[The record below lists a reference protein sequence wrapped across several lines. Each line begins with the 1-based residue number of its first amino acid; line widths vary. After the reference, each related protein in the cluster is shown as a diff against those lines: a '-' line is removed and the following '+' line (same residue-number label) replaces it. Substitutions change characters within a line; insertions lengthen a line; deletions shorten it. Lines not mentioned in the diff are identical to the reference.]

1 MHTRTRYSN
10 EKLIYPTTYEQKI
23 GFDQIRSRLT
33 ALCLCS
39 LGEGLVRNMAFAV
52 NFDDIRR
59 HVKQTMEFVHILQE
73 EDFPDQNFFDVRP
86 SLKRIRIQNACLDVE
101 ELFDLQR
108 SLATIDNVVKFLQRC
123 QDEENTIPSHPYLYA
138 LTADVK
144 TYPMLVRRIDQ
155 ILDKYGHV
163 KDTASPTLLQI
174 RRELAATAGSVSRA
188 LQNILKS
195 AKGDGLIDKDVSPT
209 LRDGRLVIPVAPA
222 MKRKI
227 RGIVHDESDT
237 GRTVFIEPAEV
248 VEANN
253 KIRELEN
260 EERKEINRI
269 LMEFTQTVRPE
280 VEEMLA
286 SYEFLAQI
294 DFIRAKARFAIL
306 TNSTEPRMENRQVL
320 DWAIAVHPLLDLK
333 FKTLIAPSDSPKGEG
348 NRPDGNTSPL
358 GEDGKGLEDTNEQ
371 SNHSLPVGRAGGGS
385 GLLSGSSRHVVP
397 LDITLNQKQRLLLI
411 SGPNA
416 GGKSVCL
423 KTVGLLQ
430 YMFQC
435 GMPVPVAKSSVF
447 GIFRSIFIDI
457 GDEQS
462 LENDLSTYSS
472 HLLNMKNMMKHCDG
486 KSLIL
491 IDEFGGGTEPQIGGA
506 MAEAML
512 KVFNKKHAFGVIT
525 THYQNLKHYA
535 QETEGI
541 VNGAMLYDRQ
551 QMQPLFQ
558 LSIGNPGSSF
568 AIEIARKTGI
578 PEEVIKDASEIV
590 GKDYINSDKYL
601 QDIVR
606 DKRYWEQKR
615 QSIHQHEKQMEQ
627 TIQRYEE
634 DIQKVHDERKAIIAR
649 AKEEAEQM
657 LKDSNAKIEQT
668 IKDIKEAQAEKERT
682 RMIRQDLAD
691 FKQDIKEIDPD
702 IADEKIR
709 RQMEKLMRRRENKK
723 KKTLIAPSDS
733 PKGEGNRPDGNTSP
747 LGEDGKG
754 LEGLLGGSFVRLK
767 GQTTVGQILKISG
780 NEATVVFGQITT
792 NVKLSRLEPAEA
804 PKKEKNVAA
813 TFVSVQTRDD
823 IRKTT
828 LNFKEQLD
836 VRGMRGDEAVQA
848 VTYFI
853 DDALVARASRVKILH
868 GTGTGALKTVIR
880 QYLNTMPPVADF
892 YDEDIRFGGAGITI
906 VELV

>member
-1 MHTRTRYSN
+1 M
-10 EKLIYPTTYEQKI
+10 IYPQTYEQKI
-23 GFDQIRSRLT
+23 GFDQIRGRLT
-33 ALCLCS
+33 GLCLCS
-39 LGEGLVRNMAFAV
+39 LGEGLVREMEFSA
-52 NFDDIRR
+52 NFDSIRR
-59 HVKQTMEFVHILQE
+59 QVKQTMEMMRIVQG
-73 EDFPDQNFFDVRP
+73 EDFPDQNFFDVRA
-86 SLKRIRIQNACLDVE
+86 SLKRIRIQNTSFNVE
-101 ELFDLQR
+101 ELFCLQR
-108 SLATIDNVVKFLQRC
+108 SLLTIYNIVTFLQRC
-123 QDEENTIPSHPYLYA
+123 SDDDNTIPLYPYLYA
-138 LTADVK
+138 LTQEVK
-144 TYPMLVRRIDQ
+144 TYPQMVKRIDQ
-155 ILDKYGHV
+155 ILDKFGHV
-163 KDTASPTLLQI
+163 KDTASPALLSI
-174 RRELAATAGSVSRA
+174 RQELASTAGSVSRA
-188 LQNILKS
+188 LQNILRS
-195 AKGDGLIDKDVSPT
+195 AKGEGLIDKDVSPT

-253 KIRELEN
+253 KIRELES

-280 VEEMLA
+280 VEDMLR

-294 DFIRAKARFAIL
+294 DFIRAKAKFAII
-306 TNSTEPRMENRQVL
+306 TKSTEPRMENKQLL
-320 DWAIAVHPLLDLK
+320 DWAIAVHPLLELK
-333 FKTLIAPSDSPKGEG
+333 F
-348 NRPDGNTSPL
+348 
-358 GEDGKGLEDTNEQ
+358 DTYNIE
-371 SNHSLPVGRAGGGS
+371 HKEEEPRK
-385 GLLSGSSRHVVP
+385 VVP
-397 LDITLNQKQRLLLI
+397 LDITLTQKQRILLI

-435 GMPVPVAKSSVF
+435 GMPVPVAKSSIF

-551 QMQPLFQ
+551 LMQPLFQ

-578 PEEVIKDASEIV
+578 PDEVIKDASEIV

-606 DKRYWEQKR
+606 DKRYWEQMR

-634 DIQKVHDERKAIIAR
+634 DIQKLHDQRKVIIAH

-657 LKDSNAKIEQT
+657 LKESNAKIEQT

-691 FKQDIKEIDPD
+691 FKQDIREIDPD

-709 RQMEKLMRRRENKK
+709 RQMEKLVARRKRKEEKK
-723 KKTLIAPSDS
+723 NAPQL
-733 PKGEGNRPDGNTSP
+733 PRGEGSRDVPNQTTNNEGPRPLQANDY
-747 LGEDGKG
+747 
-754 LEGLLGGSFVRLK
+754 VRMK
-767 GQTTVGQILKISG
+767 GQTTVGQIQKVNG
-780 NEATVVFGQITT
+780 NEATVIFGHITT
-792 NVKLSRLEPAEA
+792 NVKLNRLEPAEA
-804 PKKEKNVAA
+804 PQKEKNVAA
-813 TFVSVQTRDD
+813 TFVSVQTRNE
-823 IRKTT
+823 IRNTT

-836 VRGMRGDEAVQA
+836 VRGMRGDEAIQA

-906 VELV
+906 VELI

>member
-1 MHTRTRYSN
+1 M
-10 EKLIYPTTYEQKI
+10 IYPNTYEQKI

-39 LGEGLVRNMAFAV
+39 LGEGLVRDMAFSV
-52 NFDDIRR
+52 SFDDIRR
-59 HVKQTMEFVHILQE
+59 QVKQTMEFVRILKE

-86 SLKRIRIQNACLDVE
+86 SLKRIRIQNTCLDVE
-101 ELFDLQR
+101 ELFNLQR
-108 SLATIDNVVKFLQRC
+108 SLATIDNIVTFLHRC
-123 QDEENTIPSHPYLYA
+123 QDEENTIPSFPHLYG
-138 LTADVK
+138 LTTDVK
-144 TYPMLVRRIDQ
+144 TYPQMVRRIDQ

-163 KDTASPTLLQI
+163 KDTASPELLQI
-174 RRELAATAGSVSRA
+174 RRELASTAGSVSRA

-195 AKGDGLIDKDVSPT
+195 AKGEGLIDKDVSPT

-253 KIRELEN
+253 KIRELES

-294 DFIRAKARFAIL
+294 DFIRAKAKFAII
-306 TNSTEPRMENRQVL
+306 TNSTEPRMENKQVL
-320 DWAIAVHPLLDLK
+320 DWAIAMHPLLELK
-333 FKTLIAPSDSPKGEG
+333 FRTY
-348 NRPDGNTSPL
+348 NTQHPDETPR
-358 GEDGKGLEDTNEQ
+358 K
-371 SNHSLPVGRAGGGS
+371 
-385 GLLSGSSRHVVP
+385 VVP
-397 LDITLNQKQRLLLI
+397 LDITLNNKQRLLLI

-423 KTVGLLQ
+423 KTTGLLQ

-435 GMPVPVAKSSVF
+435 GMPVPVAKSSIF

-578 PEEVIKDASEIV
+578 PDEVIKDASEIV

-657 LKDSNAKIEQT
+657 LKESNAKIEQT

-691 FKQDIKEIDPD
+691 FKQDIREIDPD

-709 RQMEKLMRRRENKK
+709 RQMEKLMRRREKK
-723 KKTLIAPSDS
+723 KKTLS
-733 PKGEGNRPDGNTSP
+733 PPLPRNGEGENHPDGSP
-747 LGEDGKG
+747 HHGGDVRQDR
-754 LEGLLGGSFVRLK
+754 EGLLEGSYVRLK
-767 GQTTVGQILKISG
+767 GQNTVGQIQKISG
-780 NEATVVFGQITT
+780 NEATVIFGHITT
-792 NVKLSRLEPAEA
+792 NVKLNRLEPAEP

-823 IRKTT
+823 IRQTT

-836 VRGMRGDEAVQA
+836 VRGMRGDEAIQA

>member
-1 MHTRTRYSN
+1 
-10 EKLIYPTTYEQKI
+10 
-23 GFDQIRSRLT
+23 
-33 ALCLCS
+33 
-39 LGEGLVRNMAFAV
+39 MAFAV

-358 GEDGKGLEDTNEQ
+358 GEDGKGLEGLDIVALYKTFYEKAAFTHYSDKALDLKQVVNTNKALVHVEVFGRKVVIT
-371 SNHSLPVGRAGGGS
+371 SMIDNLLKGAVGQAVQNMNIMFGIDERAG
-385 GLLSGSSRHVVP
+385 L
-397 LDITLNQKQRLLLI
+397 
-411 SGPNA
+411 
-416 GGKSVCL
+416 
-423 KTVGLLQ
+423 
-430 YMFQC
+430 
-435 GMPVPVAKSSVF
+435 
-447 GIFRSIFIDI
+447 
-457 GDEQS
+457 
-462 LENDLSTYSS
+462 
-472 HLLNMKNMMKHCDG
+472 
-486 KSLIL
+486 
-491 IDEFGGGTEPQIGGA
+491 
-506 MAEAML
+506 
-512 KVFNKKHAFGVIT
+512 
-525 THYQNLKHYA
+525 NLK
-535 QETEGI
+535 
-541 VNGAMLYDRQ
+541 
-551 QMQPLFQ
+551 
-558 LSIGNPGSSF
+558 
-568 AIEIARKTGI
+568 
-578 PEEVIKDASEIV
+578 AS
-590 GKDYINSDKYL
+590 
-601 QDIVR
+601 
-606 DKRYWEQKR
+606 
-615 QSIHQHEKQMEQ
+615 
-627 TIQRYEE
+627 
-634 DIQKVHDERKAIIAR
+634 A
-649 AKEEAEQM
+649 
-657 LKDSNAKIEQT
+657 
-668 IKDIKEAQAEKERT
+668 
-682 RMIRQDLAD
+682 
-691 FKQDIKEIDPD
+691 F
-702 IADEKIR
+702 
-709 RQMEKLMRRRENKK
+709 
-723 KKTLIAPSDS
+723 
-733 PKGEGNRPDGNTSP
+733 
-747 LGEDGKG
+747 
-754 LEGLLGGSFVRLK
+754 
-767 GQTTVGQILKISG
+767 
-780 NEATVVFGQITT
+780 
-792 NVKLSRLEPAEA
+792 
-804 PKKEKNVAA
+804 
-813 TFVSVQTRDD
+813 
-823 IRKTT
+823 
-828 LNFKEQLD
+828 
-836 VRGMRGDEAVQA
+836 
-848 VTYFI
+848 
-853 DDALVARASRVKILH
+853 
-868 GTGTGALKTVIR
+868 
-880 QYLNTMPPVADF
+880 
-892 YDEDIRFGGAGITI
+892 
-906 VELV
+906 

>member
-1 MHTRTRYSN
+1 M
-10 EKLIYPTTYEQKI
+10 IYPNTYEQKI

-39 LGEGLVRNMAFAV
+39 LGEGLVRDMAFSV
-52 NFDDIRR
+52 SFDDIRR
-59 HVKQTMEFVHILQE
+59 QVKQTMEFVRILKE

-86 SLKRIRIQNACLDVE
+86 SLKRIRIQNTCLDVE
-101 ELFDLQR
+101 ELFNLQR
-108 SLATIDNVVKFLQRC
+108 SLATIDNIVTFLHRC
-123 QDEENTIPSHPYLYA
+123 QDEENTIPSFPHLYGM
-138 LTADVK
+138 TADVK
-144 TYPMLVRRIDQ
+144 TYPQMVRRIDQ

-163 KDTASPTLLQI
+163 KDTASPELLQI
-174 RRELAATAGSVSRA
+174 RRELASTAGSVSRA

-195 AKGDGLIDKDVSPT
+195 AKGEGLIDKDVSPT

-253 KIRELEN
+253 KIRELES

-269 LMEFTQTVRPE
+269 LIELTQTVRPE

-294 DFIRAKARFAIL
+294 DFIRAKAKFAII
-306 TNSTEPRMENRQVL
+306 TNSMEPRMENKQVL
-320 DWAIAVHPLLDLK
+320 DWAIAVHPLLELK
-333 FKTLIAPSDSPKGEG
+333 FSTY
-348 NRPDGNTSPL
+348 NTQHPDETPR
-358 GEDGKGLEDTNEQ
+358 K
-371 SNHSLPVGRAGGGS
+371 
-385 GLLSGSSRHVVP
+385 VVP
-397 LDITLNQKQRLLLI
+397 LDITLNNKQRLLLI

-423 KTVGLLQ
+423 KTTGLLQ

-435 GMPVPVAKSSVF
+435 GMPVPVAKSSIF

-578 PEEVIKDASEIV
+578 PDEVIKDASEIV

-657 LKDSNAKIEQT
+657 LKESNAKIEQT

-691 FKQDIKEIDPD
+691 FKQDIREIDPD

-709 RQMEKLMRRRENKK
+709 RQMEKLMRRREKK
-723 KKTLIAPSDS
+723 KKKETLS
-733 PKGEGNRPDGNTSP
+733 PPLPRNGEGEKHPDGSP
-747 LGEDGKG
+747 HHGGDVRQDR
-754 LEGLLGGSFVRLK
+754 EGLLEGSFVRLK
-767 GQTTVGQILKISG
+767 GQSTVGQIQKISG
-780 NEATVVFGQITT
+780 NEATVIFGQITT
-792 NVKLSRLEPAEA
+792 NVKLNRLEPAEP
-804 PKKEKNVAA
+804 PKKEKNVTA

-823 IRKTT
+823 IRQTT

-836 VRGMRGDEAVQA
+836 VRGMRGDEAIQA

>member
-1 MHTRTRYSN
+1 M
-10 EKLIYPTTYEQKI
+10 IYPQTYEQKI
-23 GFDQIRSRLT
+23 GFDQIRGRLT
-33 ALCLCS
+33 GLCLCS
-39 LGEGLVRNMAFAV
+39 LGEGLVREMEFSA
-52 NFDDIRR
+52 NFDSIRR
-59 HVKQTMEFVHILQE
+59 QVKQTMEMMRIVQG
-73 EDFPDQNFFDVRP
+73 EDFPDQNFFDVRA
-86 SLKRIRIQNACLDVE
+86 SLKRIRIQNTSFNVE
-101 ELFDLQR
+101 ELFCLQR
-108 SLATIDNVVKFLQRC
+108 SLLTIYNIVTFLQRC
-123 QDEENTIPSHPYLYA
+123 SDDDNTIPLYPYLYA
-138 LTADVK
+138 LNQEVK
-144 TYPMLVRRIDQ
+144 TYPQMVKRIDQ
-155 ILDKYGHV
+155 ILDKFGHV
-163 KDTASPTLLQI
+163 KDTASPALLSI
-174 RRELAATAGSVSRA
+174 RQELASTAGSVSRA
-188 LQNILKS
+188 LQNILRS
-195 AKGDGLIDKDVSPT
+195 AKGEGLIDKDVFPT

-253 KIRELEN
+253 KIRELES

-280 VEEMLA
+280 VENMLR

-294 DFIRAKARFAIL
+294 DFIRAKAKFAII
-306 TNSTEPRMENRQVL
+306 TKSTEPRMENKQLL
-320 DWAIAVHPLLDLK
+320 DWAIAVHPLLELK
-333 FKTLIAPSDSPKGEG
+333 F
-348 NRPDGNTSPL
+348 
-358 GEDGKGLEDTNEQ
+358 DTYNIEYKEEE
-371 SNHSLPVGRAGGGS
+371 PRK
-385 GLLSGSSRHVVP
+385 VVP
-397 LDITLNQKQRLLLI
+397 LDITLTQKQRILLI

-435 GMPVPVAKSSVF
+435 GMPVPVAKSSIF

-551 QMQPLFQ
+551 LMQPLFQ

-578 PEEVIKDASEIV
+578 PDEVIKDASEIV

-634 DIQKVHDERKAIIAR
+634 DIQKLHDQRKVIIAH

-657 LKDSNAKIEQT
+657 LKKSNAKIEQT

-691 FKQDIKEIDPD
+691 FKQDIREIDPD

-709 RQMEKLMRRRENKK
+709 RQMEKLVARRKRKEEKK
-723 KKTLIAPSDS
+723 NAPQL
-733 PKGEGNRPDGNTSP
+733 PRGEGSRDVPNQTTNNEGPRPLQANDY
-747 LGEDGKG
+747 
-754 LEGLLGGSFVRLK
+754 VRMK
-767 GQTTVGQILKISG
+767 GQNTVGQIQKVNG
-780 NEATVVFGQITT
+780 NEATVIFGHITT
-792 NVKLSRLEPAEA
+792 NVKLNRLEPAEA
-804 PKKEKNVAA
+804 PQKEKNVAA
-813 TFVSVQTRDD
+813 TFVSVQTRNE
-823 IRKTT
+823 IRNTT

-836 VRGMRGDEAVQA
+836 VRGMRGDEAIQA

-906 VELV
+906 VELI

>member
-1 MHTRTRYSN
+1 M
-10 EKLIYPTTYEQKI
+10 IYPNTYEQKI
-23 GFDQIRSRLT
+23 GFDQIRERLA
-33 ALCLCS
+33 ALCLCT
-39 LGEGLVRNMAFAV
+39 LGEGLVRELTFSV

-59 HVKQTMEFVHILQE
+59 QVKQTMEFVHILQE

-86 SLKRIRIQNACLDVE
+86 SLKRIRIQNTCLEVE
-101 ELFDLQR
+101 ELFNLQR
-108 SLATIDNVVKFLQRC
+108 SLLAIVNIHTFLQRC
-123 QDEENTIPSHPYLYA
+123 SDDEHTIPLFPHLYI
-138 LTADVK
+138 LTEDVH
-144 TYPMLVRRIDQ
+144 TYPQLVKRIDQ

-174 RRELAATAGSVSRA
+174 RRELAATAGSVSKA

-253 KIRELEN
+253 KIRELES
-260 EERKEINRI
+260 EERKEIHRI

-280 VEEMLA
+280 VEEMLQ

-294 DFIRAKARFAIL
+294 DFIRAKAKLALI
-306 TNSTEPRMENRQVL
+306 TNSTEPRMENKQVL
-320 DWAIAVHPLLDLK
+320 DWAIAVHPLLAMK
-333 FKTLIAPSDSPKGEG
+333 RK
-348 NRPDGNTSPL
+348 
-358 GEDGKGLEDTNEQ
+358 
-371 SNHSLPVGRAGGGS
+371 
-385 GLLSGSSRHVVP
+385 VVP
-397 LDITLNQKQRLLLI
+397 LDITLTQKQRILLI

-435 GMPVPVAKSSVF
+435 GMPVPVAKSSLF

-486 KSLIL
+486 TSLIL

-512 KVFNKKHAFGVIT
+512 KVFNKKRAFGVIT

-551 QMQPLFQ
+551 LMQPLFR

-578 PEEVIKDASEIV
+578 PEEVIRDASEIV

-634 DIQKVHDERKAIIAR
+634 DIQKLHDERKVIIAH

-657 LKDSNAKIEQT
+657 LKESNAKIEQT

-691 FKQDIKEIDPD
+691 FKHDIHEIDPD

-709 RQMEKLMRRRENKK
+709 RQMEKLVARRKRKEERKK
-723 KKTLIAPSDS
+723 APQPS
-733 PKGEGNRPDGNTSP
+733 KGEGLRDASIQFKDKQTNAANALP
-747 LGEDGKG
+747 LWG
-754 LEGLLGGSFVRLK
+754 LGGFVRLK
-767 GQTTVGQILKISG
+767 GQTTVGQIQKISG
-780 NEATVVFGQITT
+780 NEATVVFGHITT
-792 NVKLSRLEPAEA
+792 NVKLNRLEPAEP

-813 TFVSVQTRDD
+813 TFVSVQTRDE
-823 IRKTT
+823 IRNTT

-836 VRGMRGDEAVQA
+836 VRGMRSEEAVQA

>member
-1 MHTRTRYSN
+1 M
-10 EKLIYPTTYEQKI
+10 IYPNTYEQKI
-23 GFDQIRSRLT
+23 GFDQIRERLT
-33 ALCLCS
+33 ALCLCT
-39 LGEGLVRNMAFAV
+39 LGEELVRKMAFSV
-52 NFDDIRR
+52 QFDDIRR
-59 HVKQTMEFVHILQE
+59 QMKQTMEFVRIVQE

-86 SLKRIRIQNACLDVE
+86 SLKRIRIQNACLEVE
-101 ELFDLQR
+101 ELFNLQR
-108 SLATIDNVVKFLQRC
+108 SLSTIHSIVTFLHRC
-123 QDEENTIPSHPYLYA
+123 SDEEDTIPTFPYLYA
-138 LTADVK
+138 LTTDVR
-144 TYPMLVRRIDQ
+144 TYPQMVKRIDQ

-163 KDTASPTLLQI
+163 KDTASPTLLMI
-174 RRELAATAGSVSRA
+174 RRELASTAGSVSRA

-195 AKGDGLIDKDVSPT
+195 AKGEGLIDKDVSPT

-237 GRTVFIEPAEV
+237 GRTVFVEPAEV

-253 KIRELEN
+253 KIRELES

-280 VEEMLA
+280 VEEMLR

-294 DFIRAKARFAIL
+294 DFIRAKAKFAII
-306 TNSTEPRMENRQVL
+306 TNSTEPRMENKQVI
-320 DWAIAVHPLLDLK
+320 DWSIAVHPLLELK
-333 FKTLIAPSDSPKGEG
+333 FSKYNMEHREEKPRK
-348 NRPDGNTSPL
+348 
-358 GEDGKGLEDTNEQ
+358 
-371 SNHSLPVGRAGGGS
+371 
-385 GLLSGSSRHVVP
+385 VVP
-397 LDITLNQKQRLLLI
+397 LDITLTQKQRILLI

-423 KTVGLLQ
+423 KTTGLLQ

-486 KSLIL
+486 ASLIL

-512 KVFNKKHAFGVIT
+512 KIFNKKRAFGVIT

-535 QETEGI
+535 QETAGI

-551 QMQPLFQ
+551 LMQPLFQ

-578 PEEVIKDASEIV
+578 PDEVIRDASEIV

-634 DIQKVHDERKAIIAR
+634 DIQRVHDERKAIIAR

-657 LKDSNAKIEQT
+657 LKESNAKIEQT

-691 FKQDIKEIDPD
+691 FKQDIREIDPN

-709 RQMEKLMRRRENKK
+709 RQMEKLVARRKRKEEKK
-723 KKTLIAPSDS
+723 SRGTEPTTSPKTLGISQAAAPV
-733 PKGEGNRPDGNTSP
+733 RP
-747 LGEDGKG
+747 
-754 LEGLLGGSFVRLK
+754 LEKNAFVRLK
-767 GQTTVGQILKISG
+767 GQSAVGQIQRISG
-780 NEATVVFGQITT
+780 NEATVIFGQITT
-792 NVKLSRLEPAEA
+792 NVKLNRLEPAEA
-804 PKKEKNVAA
+804 PKKEMNVAA
-813 TFVSVQTRDD
+813 TFVSVQTRDE
-823 IRKTT
+823 IRQTT

-836 VRGMRGDEAVQA
+836 VRGMRGDEVVQA

>member
-1 MHTRTRYSN
+1 M
-10 EKLIYPTTYEQKI
+10 IYPQTYEEKI
-23 GFDQIRSRLT
+23 GFDQVRSRLT
-33 ALCLCS
+33 ALCLCP
-39 LGEGLVRNMAFAV
+39 LGEGLVRDMTFSV
-52 NFDDIRR
+52 SFDDIRR
-59 HVKQTMEFVHILQE
+59 QVKQTMEMVRIMGGE
-73 EDFPDQNFFDVRP
+73 GFPDQNFFDVRP
-86 SLKRIRIQNACLDVE
+86 SLKRIRIQNTSLDVE
-101 ELFDLQR
+101 ELFCLQR
-108 SLATIDNVVKFLQRC
+108 SLLTICNIVTFLHRC
-123 QDEENTIPSHPYLYA
+123 QDDEESIPIYPYLYA
-138 LTADVK
+138 LTAEVK
-144 TYPMLVRRIDQ
+144 TYPQLVKRIDQ
-155 ILDKYGHV
+155 ILDKFGHV
-163 KDTASPTLLQI
+163 KDTASPGLLQI
-174 RRELAATAGSVSRA
+174 RQELASTAGSVSRA
-188 LQNILKS
+188 LQNILRS
-195 AKGDGLIDKDVSPT
+195 AKGEGLIDKDVSPT

-253 KIRELEN
+253 RIRELES

-269 LMEFTQTVRPE
+269 LMEFTETVRPE
-280 VEEMLA
+280 VEDMLR

-294 DFIRAKARFAIL
+294 DFIRAKAKWAII
-306 TNSTEPRMENRQVL
+306 TKSTEPRMEDKQVL
-320 DWAIAVHPLLDLK
+320 DWAIAVHPLLQLK
-333 FKTLIAPSDSPKGEG
+333 F
-348 NRPDGNTSPL
+348 
-358 GEDGKGLEDTNEQ
+358 DTYNIE
-371 SNHSLPVGRAGGGS
+371 HREEEPRK
-385 GLLSGSSRHVVP
+385 VVP
-397 LDITLNQKQRLLLI
+397 LEITLTQKQRILLI

-435 GMPVPVAKSSVF
+435 GMPVPVAQSSVF

-472 HLLNMKNMMKHCDG
+472 HLLNMKQMMKHCDG

-512 KVFNKKHAFGVIT
+512 KVFNKKRAFGVIT

-551 QMQPLFQ
+551 LMQPLFR

-634 DIQKVHDERKAIIAR
+634 DIQRLHDERKTIIAH

-657 LKDSNAKIEQT
+657 LRESNAKIEQT

-691 FKQDIKEIDPD
+691 FKQDIREIDPD

-709 RQMEKLMRRRENKK
+709 RQMEKLVRRREKKK
-723 KKTLIAPSDS
+723 KKTLPSPS
-733 PKGEGNRPDGNTSP
+733 
-747 LGEDGKG
+747 LQ
-754 LEGLLGGSFVRLK
+754 GGSGISSKENTNEPGNFSLPLWESGNFVRLK
-767 GQTTVGQILKISG
+767 GQSTVGQIQKING
-780 NEATVVFGQITT
+780 NEATVIFGHITT
-792 NVKLSRLEPAEA
+792 NVKLNRLELAE
-804 PKKEKNVAA
+804 PPQKEKNVAA
-813 TFVSVQTRDD
+813 TFVSVQTRDE
-823 IRKTT
+823 IRQTT

-836 VRGMRGDEAVQA
+836 VRGMRGDEAIQA

>member
-1 MHTRTRYSN
+1 M
-10 EKLIYPTTYEQKI
+10 
-23 GFDQIRSRLT
+23 
-33 ALCLCS
+33 
-39 LGEGLVRNMAFAV
+39 
-52 NFDDIRR
+52 
-59 HVKQTMEFVHILQE
+59 
-73 EDFPDQNFFDVRP
+73 
-86 SLKRIRIQNACLDVE
+86 
-101 ELFDLQR
+101 
-108 SLATIDNVVKFLQRC
+108 
-123 QDEENTIPSHPYLYA
+123 
-138 LTADVK
+138 
-144 TYPMLVRRIDQ
+144 
-155 ILDKYGHV
+155 
-163 KDTASPTLLQI
+163 
-174 RRELAATAGSVSRA
+174 
-188 LQNILKS
+188 
-195 AKGDGLIDKDVSPT
+195 
-209 LRDGRLVIPVAPA
+209 
-222 MKRKI
+222 
-227 RGIVHDESDT
+227 
-237 GRTVFIEPAEV
+237 
-248 VEANN
+248 
-253 KIRELEN
+253 
-260 EERKEINRI
+260 
-269 LMEFTQTVRPE
+269 
-280 VEEMLA
+280 
-286 SYEFLAQI
+286 
-294 DFIRAKARFAIL
+294 
-306 TNSTEPRMENRQVL
+306 
-320 DWAIAVHPLLDLK
+320 
-333 FKTLIAPSDSPKGEG
+333 
-348 NRPDGNTSPL
+348 
-358 GEDGKGLEDTNEQ
+358 
-371 SNHSLPVGRAGGGS
+371 
-385 GLLSGSSRHVVP
+385 SSRHVVP

-590 GKDYINSDKYL
+590 GKDYINSDKYM

-723 KKTLIAPSDS
+723 RKTLIAPSDS

-754 LEGLLGGSFVRLK
+754 LEGLLGGSFSSSFVRLK

>member
-1 MHTRTRYSN
+1 M
-10 EKLIYPTTYEQKI
+10 
-23 GFDQIRSRLT
+23 
-33 ALCLCS
+33 
-39 LGEGLVRNMAFAV
+39 
-52 NFDDIRR
+52 
-59 HVKQTMEFVHILQE
+59 
-73 EDFPDQNFFDVRP
+73 
-86 SLKRIRIQNACLDVE
+86 
-101 ELFDLQR
+101 
-108 SLATIDNVVKFLQRC
+108 
-123 QDEENTIPSHPYLYA
+123 
-138 LTADVK
+138 
-144 TYPMLVRRIDQ
+144 
-155 ILDKYGHV
+155 
-163 KDTASPTLLQI
+163 
-174 RRELAATAGSVSRA
+174 
-188 LQNILKS
+188 
-195 AKGDGLIDKDVSPT
+195 
-209 LRDGRLVIPVAPA
+209 
-222 MKRKI
+222 
-227 RGIVHDESDT
+227 
-237 GRTVFIEPAEV
+237 
-248 VEANN
+248 
-253 KIRELEN
+253 
-260 EERKEINRI
+260 
-269 LMEFTQTVRPE
+269 
-280 VEEMLA
+280 
-286 SYEFLAQI
+286 
-294 DFIRAKARFAIL
+294 
-306 TNSTEPRMENRQVL
+306 
-320 DWAIAVHPLLDLK
+320 
-333 FKTLIAPSDSPKGEG
+333 
-348 NRPDGNTSPL
+348 
-358 GEDGKGLEDTNEQ
+358 
-371 SNHSLPVGRAGGGS
+371 
-385 GLLSGSSRHVVP
+385 SSRHVVP

-723 KKTLIAPSDS
+723 RKTLIAPSDS

-767 GQTTVGQILKISG
+767 GQTTVGQILKING

>member
-1 MHTRTRYSN
+1 M
-10 EKLIYPTTYEQKI
+10 IYPQTYEQKI
-23 GFDQIRSRLT
+23 GFDQIRGRLT
-33 ALCLCS
+33 GLCLCS
-39 LGEGLVRNMAFAV
+39 LGEGLVREMEFSA
-52 NFDDIRR
+52 NFDSIRR
-59 HVKQTMEFVHILQE
+59 QVKQTMEMMRIVQG
-73 EDFPDQNFFDVRP
+73 EDFPDQNFFDVRA
-86 SLKRIRIQNACLDVE
+86 SLKRIRIQNTSFDVE
-101 ELFDLQR
+101 ELFCLQR
-108 SLATIDNVVKFLQRC
+108 SLLTIYNIVTFLQRC
-123 QDEENTIPSHPYLYA
+123 SDDDNTIPLYPYLYA
-138 LTADVK
+138 LTQEVK
-144 TYPMLVRRIDQ
+144 TYPQMVKRIDQ
-155 ILDKYGHV
+155 ILDKFGHV
-163 KDTASPTLLQI
+163 KDTASPALLSI
-174 RRELAATAGSVSRA
+174 RQELASTAGSVSRA
-188 LQNILKS
+188 LQNILRS
-195 AKGDGLIDKDVSPT
+195 AKGEGLIDKDVSPT

-253 KIRELEN
+253 KIRELES

-280 VEEMLA
+280 VEDMLR

-294 DFIRAKARFAIL
+294 DFIRAKAKFAII
-306 TNSTEPRMENRQVL
+306 TKSTEPRMENKQLL
-320 DWAIAVHPLLDLK
+320 DWAIAVHPLLELK
-333 FKTLIAPSDSPKGEG
+333 F
-348 NRPDGNTSPL
+348 
-358 GEDGKGLEDTNEQ
+358 DTYNIE
-371 SNHSLPVGRAGGGS
+371 HKEEEPRK
-385 GLLSGSSRHVVP
+385 VVP
-397 LDITLNQKQRLLLI
+397 LDITLTQKQRILLI

-435 GMPVPVAKSSVF
+435 GMPVPVAKSSIF

-551 QMQPLFQ
+551 LMQPLFQ

-578 PEEVIKDASEIV
+578 PDEVIKDASEIV

-634 DIQKVHDERKAIIAR
+634 DIQKLHDQRKVIIAH

-657 LKDSNAKIEQT
+657 LKESNAKIEQT

-691 FKQDIKEIDPD
+691 FKQDIREIDPD

-709 RQMEKLMRRRENKK
+709 RQMEKLVARRKRKEEKK
-723 KKTLIAPSDS
+723 NAPQL
-733 PKGEGNRPDGNTSP
+733 PRGEGSRDVPNQTTNNEGPRPLQANDY
-747 LGEDGKG
+747 
-754 LEGLLGGSFVRLK
+754 VRMK
-767 GQTTVGQILKISG
+767 GQTTVGQIQKVNG
-780 NEATVVFGQITT
+780 NEATVIFGHITT
-792 NVKLSRLEPAEA
+792 NVKLNRLEPAEA
-804 PKKEKNVAA
+804 PQKEKNVAA
-813 TFVSVQTRDD
+813 TFVSVQTRNE
-823 IRKTT
+823 IRNTT

-836 VRGMRGDEAVQA
+836 VRGMRGDEAIQA

-906 VELV
+906 VELI

>member
-1 MHTRTRYSN
+1 M
-10 EKLIYPTTYEQKI
+10 IYPQTYEQKI
-23 GFDQIRSRLT
+23 GFDQIRGRLT
-33 ALCLCS
+33 GLCLCS
-39 LGEGLVRNMAFAV
+39 LGEGLVREMEFSA
-52 NFDDIRR
+52 NFDSIRR
-59 HVKQTMEFVHILQE
+59 QVKQTMEMMRIVQG
-73 EDFPDQNFFDVRP
+73 EDFPDQNFFDVRA
-86 SLKRIRIQNACLDVE
+86 SLKRIRIQNTSFNVE
-101 ELFDLQR
+101 ELFCLQR
-108 SLATIDNVVKFLQRC
+108 SLLTIYNIVTFLQRC
-123 QDEENTIPSHPYLYA
+123 SDDDNTIPLYPYLYA
-138 LTADVK
+138 LTQEVK
-144 TYPMLVRRIDQ
+144 TYPQMVKRIDQ
-155 ILDKYGHV
+155 ILDKFGHV
-163 KDTASPTLLQI
+163 KDTASPALLSI
-174 RRELAATAGSVSRA
+174 RQELASTAGSVSRA
-188 LQNILKS
+188 LQNILRS
-195 AKGDGLIDKDVSPT
+195 AKGEGLIDKDVSPT

-253 KIRELEN
+253 KIRELES

-280 VEEMLA
+280 VEDMLR

-294 DFIRAKARFAIL
+294 DFIRAKAKFAII
-306 TNSTEPRMENRQVL
+306 TKSTEPRMENKQLL
-320 DWAIAVHPLLDLK
+320 DWAIAVHPLLELK
-333 FKTLIAPSDSPKGEG
+333 F
-348 NRPDGNTSPL
+348 
-358 GEDGKGLEDTNEQ
+358 DTYNIE
-371 SNHSLPVGRAGGGS
+371 HKEEEPRK
-385 GLLSGSSRHVVP
+385 VVP
-397 LDITLNQKQRLLLI
+397 LDITLTQKQRILLI

-435 GMPVPVAKSSVF
+435 GMPVPVAKSSIF

-462 LENDLSTYSS
+462 IENDLSTYSS

-551 QMQPLFQ
+551 LMQPLFQ

-578 PEEVIKDASEIV
+578 PDEVIKDASEIV

-634 DIQKVHDERKAIIAR
+634 DIQKLHDQRKVIIAH

-657 LKDSNAKIEQT
+657 LKESNAKIEQT

-691 FKQDIKEIDPD
+691 FKQDIREIDPD

-709 RQMEKLMRRRENKK
+709 RQMEKLVARRKRKEEKK
-723 KKTLIAPSDS
+723 NAPQL
-733 PKGEGNRPDGNTSP
+733 PRGEGSRDVPNQTTNNEGPRPLQANDY
-747 LGEDGKG
+747 
-754 LEGLLGGSFVRLK
+754 VRMK
-767 GQTTVGQILKISG
+767 GQTTVGQIQKVNG
-780 NEATVVFGQITT
+780 NEATVIFGHITT
-792 NVKLSRLEPAEA
+792 NVKLNRLEPAEA
-804 PKKEKNVAA
+804 PQKEKNVAA
-813 TFVSVQTRDD
+813 TFVSVQTRNE
-823 IRKTT
+823 IRNTT

-836 VRGMRGDEAVQA
+836 VRGMRGDEAIQA

-906 VELV
+906 VELI

>member
-1 MHTRTRYSN
+1 M
-10 EKLIYPTTYEQKI
+10 IYPNTYEQKI

-39 LGEGLVRNMAFAV
+39 LGEGLVRDMAFSV
-52 NFDDIRR
+52 SFDDIRR
-59 HVKQTMEFVHILQE
+59 QVKQTMEFVRILKE

-86 SLKRIRIQNACLDVE
+86 SLKRIRIQNTCLDVE
-101 ELFDLQR
+101 ELFNLQR
-108 SLATIDNVVKFLQRC
+108 SLATIDNIVTFLHRC
-123 QDEENTIPSHPYLYA
+123 QDEENTIPSFPHLYG

-144 TYPMLVRRIDQ
+144 TYPQMVRRIDQ

-163 KDTASPTLLQI
+163 KDTASPELLQI
-174 RRELAATAGSVSRA
+174 RRELASTAGSVSRA

-195 AKGDGLIDKDVSPT
+195 AKGEGLIDKDVSPT

-253 KIRELEN
+253 KIRELES

-294 DFIRAKARFAIL
+294 DFIRAKAKFAII
-306 TNSTEPRMENRQVL
+306 TNSMEPRMENKQVL
-320 DWAIAVHPLLDLK
+320 DWAIAVHPLLKLRFEAK
-333 FKTLIAPSDSPKGEG
+333 SK
-348 NRPDGNTSPL
+348 L
-358 GEDGKGLEDTNEQ
+358 GMRNEELGIDTNSSAE
-371 SNHSLPVGRAGGGS
+371 HSTPH
-385 GLLSGSSRHVVP
+385 SSFLIPNSVVP
-397 LDITLNQKQRLLLI
+397 LDITLNNKQRLLLI

-423 KTVGLLQ
+423 KTTGLLQ

-435 GMPVPVAKSSVF
+435 GMPVPVAKSSIF

-578 PEEVIKDASEIV
+578 PDEVIKDASEIV

-657 LKDSNAKIEQT
+657 LKESNAKIEQT

-691 FKQDIKEIDPD
+691 FKQDIREIDPD
-702 IADEKIR
+702 IADKKIR
-709 RQMEKLMRRRENKK
+709 RQMEKLMRRREKK
-723 KKTLIAPSDS
+723 KKKETLS
-733 PKGEGNRPDGNTSP
+733 PPLPRNGEGENHPDGSP
-747 LGEDGKG
+747 HHGGDVRQDR
-754 LEGLLGGSFVRLK
+754 EGLLEGSFVRLK
-767 GQTTVGQILKISG
+767 GQSTVGQIQKISG
-780 NEATVVFGQITT
+780 NEATVIFGQITT
-792 NVKLSRLEPAEA
+792 NVKLNRLEPAEP

-823 IRKTT
+823 IRQTT

-836 VRGMRGDEAVQA
+836 VRGMRGDEAIQA

>member
-333 FKTLIAPSDSPKGEG
+333 FKTLSPTLPHNGEG
-348 NRPDGNTSPL
+348 ENHPDGSP
-358 GEDGKGLEDTNEQ
+358 
-371 SNHSLPVGRAGGGS
+371 HHGGDVRQDRE

-733 PKGEGNRPDGNTSP
+733 PKGEGNRPDGFLP
-747 LGEDGKG
+747 PHY
-754 LEGLLGGSFVRLK
+754 GGGAGRGSFSSSFVRLK

>member
-1 MHTRTRYSN
+1 M
-10 EKLIYPTTYEQKI
+10 IYPQTYEQKI
-23 GFDQIRSRLT
+23 GFDQIRGRLT
-33 ALCLCS
+33 GLCLCS
-39 LGEGLVRNMAFAV
+39 LGEGLVREMEFSA
-52 NFDDIRR
+52 NFDSIRR
-59 HVKQTMEFVHILQE
+59 QMKQTMEMMRIVQG
-73 EDFPDQNFFDVRP
+73 EDFPDQNFFDVRA
-86 SLKRIRIQNACLDVE
+86 SLKRIRIQNTSFNVE
-101 ELFDLQR
+101 ELFCLQR
-108 SLATIDNVVKFLQRC
+108 SLLTIYNIVTFLQRC
-123 QDEENTIPSHPYLYA
+123 SDDDNTIPLYPYLYA
-138 LTADVK
+138 LTQEVK
-144 TYPMLVRRIDQ
+144 TYPQMVKRIDQ
-155 ILDKYGHV
+155 ILDKFGHV
-163 KDTASPTLLQI
+163 KDTASPALLTI
-174 RRELAATAGSVSRA
+174 RQELASTAGSVSRA
-188 LQNILKS
+188 LQNILRS
-195 AKGDGLIDKDVSPT
+195 AKGEGLIDKDVSPT

-253 KIRELEN
+253 KIRELES

-280 VEEMLA
+280 VEDMLR

-294 DFIRAKARFAIL
+294 DFIRAKAKFAII
-306 TNSTEPRMENRQVL
+306 TKSTEPRMENKQLL
-320 DWAIAVHPLLDLK
+320 DWAIAVHPLLELK
-333 FKTLIAPSDSPKGEG
+333 F
-348 NRPDGNTSPL
+348 
-358 GEDGKGLEDTNEQ
+358 DTYNIE
-371 SNHSLPVGRAGGGS
+371 HKEEEPRK
-385 GLLSGSSRHVVP
+385 VVP
-397 LDITLNQKQRLLLI
+397 LDITLTQKQRILLI

-435 GMPVPVAKSSVF
+435 GMPVPVAKSSIF

-551 QMQPLFQ
+551 LMQPLFQ

-578 PEEVIKDASEIV
+578 PDEVIKDASEIV

-634 DIQKVHDERKAIIAR
+634 DIQKLHDQRKVIIAH

-657 LKDSNAKIEQT
+657 LKESNAKIEQT

-691 FKQDIKEIDPD
+691 FKQDIREIDPD

-709 RQMEKLMRRRENKK
+709 RQMEKLVARRKRKEEKK
-723 KKTLIAPSDS
+723 NAPQL
-733 PKGEGNRPDGNTSP
+733 PRGEGSRDVPNQTTNNEGPRPLQANDY
-747 LGEDGKG
+747 
-754 LEGLLGGSFVRLK
+754 VRMK
-767 GQTTVGQILKISG
+767 GQTTVGQIQKVNG
-780 NEATVVFGQITT
+780 NEATVIFGHITT
-792 NVKLSRLEPAEA
+792 NVKLNRLEPAEA
-804 PKKEKNVAA
+804 PQKEKNVAA
-813 TFVSVQTRDD
+813 TFVSVQTRNE
-823 IRKTT
+823 IRNTT

-836 VRGMRGDEAVQA
+836 VRGMRGDEAIQA

-906 VELV
+906 VELI

>member
-1 MHTRTRYSN
+1 
-10 EKLIYPTTYEQKI
+10 
-23 GFDQIRSRLT
+23 
-33 ALCLCS
+33 
-39 LGEGLVRNMAFAV
+39 
-52 NFDDIRR
+52 
-59 HVKQTMEFVHILQE
+59 
-73 EDFPDQNFFDVRP
+73 
-86 SLKRIRIQNACLDVE
+86 
-101 ELFDLQR
+101 
-108 SLATIDNVVKFLQRC
+108 
-123 QDEENTIPSHPYLYA
+123 
-138 LTADVK
+138 
-144 TYPMLVRRIDQ
+144 
-155 ILDKYGHV
+155 
-163 KDTASPTLLQI
+163 
-174 RRELAATAGSVSRA
+174 
-188 LQNILKS
+188 
-195 AKGDGLIDKDVSPT
+195 
-209 LRDGRLVIPVAPA
+209 
-222 MKRKI
+222 
-227 RGIVHDESDT
+227 
-237 GRTVFIEPAEV
+237 
-248 VEANN
+248 
-253 KIRELEN
+253 
-260 EERKEINRI
+260 
-269 LMEFTQTVRPE
+269 
-280 VEEMLA
+280 MLA

-294 DFIRAKARFAIL
+294 DFIRAKAKFAII
-306 TNSTEPRMENRQVL
+306 TNSTEPRMENKQVL
-320 DWAIAVHPLLDLK
+320 DWAIAVHPLLELK
-333 FKTLIAPSDSPKGEG
+333 FSTY
-348 NRPDGNTSPL
+348 NTQHPDETP
-358 GEDGKGLEDTNEQ
+358 
-371 SNHSLPVGRAGGGS
+371 R
-385 GLLSGSSRHVVP
+385 RVVP
-397 LDITLNQKQRLLLI
+397 LDITLNNKQRLLLI

-423 KTVGLLQ
+423 KTTGLLQ

-435 GMPVPVAKSSVF
+435 GMPVPVAKSSIF

-578 PEEVIKDASEIV
+578 PDEVIKDASEIV

-657 LKDSNAKIEQT
+657 LKESNAKIEQT

-691 FKQDIKEIDPD
+691 FKQDIREIDPD

-709 RQMEKLMRRRENKK
+709 RQMEKLMRRREKK
-723 KKTLIAPSDS
+723 KKKETLS
-733 PKGEGNRPDGNTSP
+733 PPLPRNGEGENHPDGSP
-747 LGEDGKG
+747 HHGGDVRQDR
-754 LEGLLGGSFVRLK
+754 EGLLEGSFVRLK
-767 GQTTVGQILKISG
+767 GQSTVGQIQKISG
-780 NEATVVFGQITT
+780 NEATVIFGQITT
-792 NVKLSRLEPAEA
+792 NVKLNRLEPAEP

-823 IRKTT
+823 IRQTT

-836 VRGMRGDEAVQA
+836 VRGMRGDEAIQA

>member
-1 MHTRTRYSN
+1 
-10 EKLIYPTTYEQKI
+10 
-23 GFDQIRSRLT
+23 
-33 ALCLCS
+33 
-39 LGEGLVRNMAFAV
+39 MAFSV
-52 NFDDIRR
+52 HFDDIRR
-59 HVKQTMEFVHILQE
+59 QVKQTMEFVRILQE

-86 SLKRIRIQNACLDVE
+86 SLKRIRIQNTCLEVE
-101 ELFDLQR
+101 ELFNLQR
-108 SLATIDNVVKFLQRC
+108 SLQTIINIHTFLQRC
-123 QDEENTIPSHPYLYA
+123 SDDEPAHALGEGLHAASGKEGIPIYPYLYA

-144 TYPMLVRRIDQ
+144 TYPQMVKRIDQ

-163 KDTASPTLLQI
+163 KDTASPALLQI
-174 RRELAATAGSVSRA
+174 RKDLAATAGSVSRA

-195 AKGDGLIDKDVSPT
+195 AKDEGLLNKDVSPT

-253 KIRELEN
+253 KIRELES

-280 VEEMLA
+280 VEDMLF

-294 DFIRAKARFAIL
+294 DFIRAKAKFSII
-306 TNSTEPRMENRQVL
+306 TNSTEPRMENKQVL
-320 DWAIAVHPLLDLK
+320 DWSIAVHPLLELK
-333 FKTLIAPSDSPKGEG
+333 FNAYNIEHKEEAPRK
-348 NRPDGNTSPL
+348 
-358 GEDGKGLEDTNEQ
+358 
-371 SNHSLPVGRAGGGS
+371 
-385 GLLSGSSRHVVP
+385 VVP
-397 LDITLNQKQRLLLI
+397 LDITLTQKQRIVLI

-423 KTVGLLQ
+423 KTTGLLQ

-435 GMPVPVAKSSVF
+435 GMPVPVAKSSIF
-447 GIFRSIFIDI
+447 GIFKSIFIDI

-486 KSLIL
+486 TSLIL

-512 KVFNKKHAFGVIT
+512 KVFNKKRAFGVIT

-551 QMQPLFQ
+551 LMQPLFQ

-578 PEEVIKDASEIV
+578 PDEVIKDASEIV

-634 DIQKVHDERKAIIAR
+634 DIQKLHDERKVIIAH

-657 LKDSNAKIEQT
+657 LKESNAKIEQT

-682 RMIRQDLAD
+682 RLIRQDLAD
-691 FKQDIKEIDPD
+691 FKKDIREIDPD

-709 RQMEKLMRRRENKK
+709 RQMEKLVARRKRKEEKKNKK
-723 KKTLIAPSDS
+723 PLSPTLPGDGSH
-733 PKGEGNRPDGNTSP
+733 PDGSP
-747 LGEDGKG
+747 HYGGDVQGAEKV
-754 LEGLLGGSFVRLK
+754 LEEGSFVRLK
-767 GQTTVGQILKISG
+767 GQTTIGQIQKING
-780 NEATVVFGQITT
+780 NEATVIFGHITT
-792 NVKLSRLEPAEA
+792 NVKLNRLEPAEA
-804 PKKEKNVAA
+804 PQKEKNVAA
-813 TFVSVQTRDD
+813 TFVSVQTRNE
-823 IRKTT
+823 IRNTT

-836 VRGMRGDEAVQA
+836 VRGMRGDEAIQA

-906 VELV
+906 VELL

>member
-1 MHTRTRYSN
+1 M
-10 EKLIYPTTYEQKI
+10 IYPQTYEQKI
-23 GFDQIRSRLT
+23 GFDQIRGRLT
-33 ALCLCS
+33 GLCLCS
-39 LGEGLVRNMAFAV
+39 LGEGLVREMEFSA
-52 NFDDIRR
+52 NFDSIRR
-59 HVKQTMEFVHILQE
+59 QVKQTMEMMRIVQG
-73 EDFPDQNFFDVRP
+73 EDFPDQNFFDVRA
-86 SLKRIRIQNACLDVE
+86 SLKRIRIQNTSFNVE
-101 ELFDLQR
+101 ELFCLQR
-108 SLATIDNVVKFLQRC
+108 SLLTIYNIVTFLQRC
-123 QDEENTIPSHPYLYA
+123 SDDNNTIPLYPYLYA
-138 LTADVK
+138 LTQEVK
-144 TYPMLVRRIDQ
+144 TYPQMVKRIDQ
-155 ILDKYGHV
+155 ILDKFGHV
-163 KDTASPTLLQI
+163 KDTASPALLSI
-174 RRELAATAGSVSRA
+174 RQELASTAGSVSRA
-188 LQNILKS
+188 LQNILRS
-195 AKGDGLIDKDVSPT
+195 AKGEGLIDKDVSPT

-253 KIRELEN
+253 KIRELES

-280 VEEMLA
+280 VEDMLR

-294 DFIRAKARFAIL
+294 DFIRAKAKFAII
-306 TNSTEPRMENRQVL
+306 TKSTEPRMENKQLL
-320 DWAIAVHPLLDLK
+320 DWAIAVHPLLELK
-333 FKTLIAPSDSPKGEG
+333 F
-348 NRPDGNTSPL
+348 
-358 GEDGKGLEDTNEQ
+358 DTYNIE
-371 SNHSLPVGRAGGGS
+371 HKEEEPRK
-385 GLLSGSSRHVVP
+385 VVP
-397 LDITLNQKQRLLLI
+397 LDITLTQKQRILLI

-435 GMPVPVAKSSVF
+435 GMPVPVAKSSIF
-447 GIFRSIFIDI
+447 GTFRSIFIDI

-551 QMQPLFQ
+551 LMQPLFQ

-578 PEEVIKDASEIV
+578 PDEVIKDASEIV

-634 DIQKVHDERKAIIAR
+634 DIQKLHDQRKVIIAH

-657 LKDSNAKIEQT
+657 LKESNAKIEQT

-691 FKQDIKEIDPD
+691 FKQDIREIDPD

-709 RQMEKLMRRRENKK
+709 RQMEKLVARRKRKEEKK
-723 KKTLIAPSDS
+723 NAPQL
-733 PKGEGNRPDGNTSP
+733 PRGEGSRDVPNQTTNNEGPRPLQANDY
-747 LGEDGKG
+747 
-754 LEGLLGGSFVRLK
+754 VRMK
-767 GQTTVGQILKISG
+767 GQTTVGQIQKVNG
-780 NEATVVFGQITT
+780 NEATVIFGHITT
-792 NVKLSRLEPAEA
+792 NVKLNRLEPAEA
-804 PKKEKNVAA
+804 PQKEKNVAA
-813 TFVSVQTRDD
+813 TFVSVQTRNE
-823 IRKTT
+823 IRNTT

-836 VRGMRGDEAVQA
+836 VRGMRGDEAIQA

-906 VELV
+906 VELI

>member
-1 MHTRTRYSN
+1 M
-10 EKLIYPTTYEQKI
+10 IYPNTYEQKI
-23 GFDQIRSRLT
+23 GFDQIRGRLT

-39 LGEGLVRNMAFAV
+39 LGEGLVRDMAFSV
-52 NFDDIRR
+52 SFDDIRR
-59 HVKQTMEFVHILQE
+59 QVKQTMEFVRILKE

-86 SLKRIRIQNACLDVE
+86 SLKRIRIQNTCLDVE
-101 ELFDLQR
+101 ELFNLQR
-108 SLATIDNVVKFLQRC
+108 SLATIDNIVTFLHRC
-123 QDEENTIPSHPYLYA
+123 QDEENTIPSFPHLYG
-138 LTADVK
+138 LTTDVK
-144 TYPMLVRRIDQ
+144 TYPQMVRRIDQ

-163 KDTASPTLLQI
+163 KDTASPELLQI
-174 RRELAATAGSVSRA
+174 RRELASTAGSVSRA

-195 AKGDGLIDKDVSPT
+195 AKGEGLIDKDVSPT

-253 KIRELEN
+253 KIRELES

-294 DFIRAKARFAIL
+294 DFIRAKAKFAII
-306 TNSTEPRMENRQVL
+306 TNSTEPRMENKQVL
-320 DWAIAVHPLLDLK
+320 DWAIAMHPLLELK
-333 FKTLIAPSDSPKGEG
+333 FSTY
-348 NRPDGNTSPL
+348 NTQHPDETPR
-358 GEDGKGLEDTNEQ
+358 K
-371 SNHSLPVGRAGGGS
+371 
-385 GLLSGSSRHVVP
+385 VVP
-397 LDITLNQKQRLLLI
+397 LDITLNNKQRLLLI

-423 KTVGLLQ
+423 KTTGLLQ

-435 GMPVPVAKSSVF
+435 GMPVPVAKSSIF

-578 PEEVIKDASEIV
+578 PDEVIKDASEIV

-657 LKDSNAKIEQT
+657 LKESNAKIEQT

-691 FKQDIKEIDPD
+691 FKQDIREIDPD

-709 RQMEKLMRRRENKK
+709 RQMEKLMRRREKK
-723 KKTLIAPSDS
+723 KKTLS
-733 PKGEGNRPDGNTSP
+733 PPLPRNGEGENHPDGSP
-747 LGEDGKG
+747 HHGGDVRQDR
-754 LEGLLGGSFVRLK
+754 EGLLEGSYVRLK
-767 GQTTVGQILKISG
+767 GQNTVGQIQKISG
-780 NEATVVFGQITT
+780 NEATVIFGHITT
-792 NVKLSRLEPAEA
+792 NVKLNRLEPAEP

-823 IRKTT
+823 IRQTT

-836 VRGMRGDEAVQA
+836 VRGMRGDEAIQA

>member
-1 MHTRTRYSN
+1 M
-10 EKLIYPTTYEQKI
+10 IYPTTYEQKI

-33 ALCLCS
+33 ALCLCT
-39 LGEGLVRNMAFAV
+39 LGEGLVRDMAFSIQ
-52 NFDDIRR
+52 FDDIRR
-59 HVKQTMEFVHILQE
+59 QVKQTMEMVQILQG
-73 EDFPDQNFFDVRP
+73 EDLPDQNFFDVRA
-86 SLKRIRIQNACLDVE
+86 SLKRIRIQNTCLDVE
-101 ELFDLQR
+101 ELFNLQR
-108 SLATIDNVVKFLQRC
+108 SLATISVLFSFLNRC
-123 QDEENTIPSHPYLYA
+123 SEGENAVPLFPYLYI
-138 LTADVK
+138 LCTDVK
-144 TYPMLVRRIDQ
+144 TYPQLVKRIDQ

-163 KDTASPTLLQI
+163 KDTASPALLQI
-174 RRELAATAGSVSRA
+174 RQELASTAGSVSRA
-188 LQNILKS
+188 LQNILRS
-195 AKGDGLIDKDVSPT
+195 AKGEGLIDKDVSPT

-253 KIRELEN
+253 RIRELES

-269 LMEFTQTVRPE
+269 LMEFTDTVRPE
-280 VEEMLA
+280 VDDMLR

-294 DFIRAKARFAIL
+294 DFIRAKAKFAII
-306 TNSTEPRMENRQVL
+306 TNSAEPRMENKQVL
-320 DWAIAVHPLLDLK
+320 DWAIAVHPLLELK
-333 FKTLIAPSDSPKGEG
+333 FSDYNVKHHDEEPRK
-348 NRPDGNTSPL
+348 
-358 GEDGKGLEDTNEQ
+358 
-371 SNHSLPVGRAGGGS
+371 
-385 GLLSGSSRHVVP
+385 VVP
-397 LDITLNQKQRLLLI
+397 LDITLTQKQRILLI

-423 KTVGLLQ
+423 KTTGLLQ

-435 GMPVPVAKSSVF
+435 GMLVPVAKSSIF

-472 HLLNMKNMMKHCDG
+472 HLLNMKQMMKHCDG

-512 KVFNKKHAFGVIT
+512 KVFNKKRSFGVIT

-551 QMQPLFQ
+551 LMQPLFR

-578 PEEVIKDASEIV
+578 PDEVIKDASEIV

-634 DIQKVHDERKAIIAR
+634 DIQRLHDERKTIIAH

-691 FKQDIKEIDPD
+691 FKQDIREIDPD
-702 IADEKIR
+702 LADEKIR
-709 RQMEKLMRRRENKK
+709 RQMEKLMARRKRKEDKK
-723 KKTLIAPSDS
+723 KKTHPSPS
-733 PKGEGNRPDGNTSP
+733 
-747 LGEDGKG
+747 
-754 LEGLLGGSFVRLK
+754 LEGGSSFSANEETNVQGNHFLPPGRVREGSFVRLK
-767 GQTTVGQILKISG
+767 GQTTIGQIQKISG
-780 NEATVVFGQITT
+780 NEATVIFGHLTT
-792 NVKLSRLEPAEA
+792 NVKLDRLEPAEA
-804 PKKEKNVAA
+804 PQKEKNVAA
-813 TFVSVQTRDD
+813 TFVSVQTRDE
-823 IRKTT
+823 IRQTT

-836 VRGMRGDEAVQA
+836 VRGMRGDEAIQA

-853 DDALVARASRVKILH
+853 DDALVARATRVKILH

>member
-1 MHTRTRYSN
+1 M
-10 EKLIYPTTYEQKI
+10 IYPQTYEQKI
-23 GFDQIRSRLT
+23 GFDQIRGRLT
-33 ALCLCS
+33 GLCLCS
-39 LGEGLVRNMAFAV
+39 LGEGLVREMEFSA
-52 NFDDIRR
+52 NFDSIRR
-59 HVKQTMEFVHILQE
+59 QVKQTMEMMRIVQG
-73 EDFPDQNFFDVRP
+73 EDFPDQNFFDVRA
-86 SLKRIRIQNACLDVE
+86 SLKRIRIQNTSFDVE
-101 ELFDLQR
+101 ELFCLQR
-108 SLATIDNVVKFLQRC
+108 SLLTIYNIVTFLQRC
-123 QDEENTIPSHPYLYA
+123 SDDDNTIPLYPYLYA
-138 LTADVK
+138 LTQEVK
-144 TYPMLVRRIDQ
+144 TYPQMVKRIDQ
-155 ILDKYGHV
+155 ILDKFGHV
-163 KDTASPTLLQI
+163 KDTASPALLSI
-174 RRELAATAGSVSRA
+174 RQELASTAGSVSRA
-188 LQNILKS
+188 LQNILRS
-195 AKGDGLIDKDVSPT
+195 AKGEGLIDKDVSPT

-253 KIRELEN
+253 KIRELES

-280 VEEMLA
+280 VEDMLR

-294 DFIRAKARFAIL
+294 DFIRAKAKFAII
-306 TNSTEPRMENRQVL
+306 TKSTEPRMENKQLL
-320 DWAIAVHPLLDLK
+320 DWAIAVHPLLELK
-333 FKTLIAPSDSPKGEG
+333 F
-348 NRPDGNTSPL
+348 
-358 GEDGKGLEDTNEQ
+358 DTYNIE
-371 SNHSLPVGRAGGGS
+371 HKEEEPRK
-385 GLLSGSSRHVVP
+385 VVP
-397 LDITLNQKQRLLLI
+397 LDITLTQKQRILLI

-435 GMPVPVAKSSVF
+435 GMPVPVAKSSIF

-551 QMQPLFQ
+551 LMQPLFQ

-578 PEEVIKDASEIV
+578 PDEVIKDASEIV

-634 DIQKVHDERKAIIAR
+634 DIQKLHDQRKVIIAH

-657 LKDSNAKIEQT
+657 LKESNAKIEQT

-691 FKQDIKEIDPD
+691 FKQDIREIDPD

-709 RQMEKLMRRRENKK
+709 RQMEKLVARRKRKEEKK
-723 KKTLIAPSDS
+723 NAPQL
-733 PKGEGNRPDGNTSP
+733 PRGEGSRDVPNQTNNNEGPRPLQANDY
-747 LGEDGKG
+747 
-754 LEGLLGGSFVRLK
+754 VRMK
-767 GQTTVGQILKISG
+767 GQTTVGQIQKVNG
-780 NEATVVFGQITT
+780 NEATVIFGHITT
-792 NVKLSRLEPAEA
+792 NVKLNRLEPAEA
-804 PKKEKNVAA
+804 PQKEKNVAA
-813 TFVSVQTRDD
+813 TFVSVQTRNE
-823 IRKTT
+823 IRNTT

-836 VRGMRGDEAVQA
+836 VRGMRGDEAIQA

-906 VELV
+906 VELI

>member
-1 MHTRTRYSN
+1 M
-10 EKLIYPTTYEQKI
+10 
-23 GFDQIRSRLT
+23 
-33 ALCLCS
+33 
-39 LGEGLVRNMAFAV
+39 
-52 NFDDIRR
+52 
-59 HVKQTMEFVHILQE
+59 
-73 EDFPDQNFFDVRP
+73 
-86 SLKRIRIQNACLDVE
+86 
-101 ELFDLQR
+101 
-108 SLATIDNVVKFLQRC
+108 
-123 QDEENTIPSHPYLYA
+123 
-138 LTADVK
+138 
-144 TYPMLVRRIDQ
+144 
-155 ILDKYGHV
+155 
-163 KDTASPTLLQI
+163 KDTASPALLCI
-174 RRELAATAGSVSRA
+174 RQELAATAGSVSRA
-188 LQNILKS
+188 LQNILRS
-195 AKGDGLIDKDVSPT
+195 AKGEGLIDKDVSPT

-253 KIRELEN
+253 KIRELES

-280 VEEMLA
+280 VEDMLR

-294 DFIRAKARFAIL
+294 DFIRAKAKFAII
-306 TNSTEPRMENRQVL
+306 TKSTEPRMENKQLL
-320 DWAIAVHPLLDLK
+320 DWAIAVHPLLELK
-333 FKTLIAPSDSPKGEG
+333 F
-348 NRPDGNTSPL
+348 
-358 GEDGKGLEDTNEQ
+358 DTYNIE
-371 SNHSLPVGRAGGGS
+371 HKEEEPRK
-385 GLLSGSSRHVVP
+385 VVP
-397 LDITLNQKQRLLLI
+397 LDITLTQKQRILLI

-435 GMPVPVAKSSVF
+435 GMPVPVAKSSIF

-551 QMQPLFQ
+551 LMQPLFQ

-578 PEEVIKDASEIV
+578 PDEVIKDASEIV

-634 DIQKVHDERKAIIAR
+634 DIQKLHDQRKVIIAH

-657 LKDSNAKIEQT
+657 LKESNAKIEQT

-691 FKQDIKEIDPD
+691 FKQDIREIDPD

-709 RQMEKLMRRRENKK
+709 RQMEKLVARRKRKEEKK
-723 KKTLIAPSDS
+723 NAPQL
-733 PKGEGNRPDGNTSP
+733 PRGEGSRDVLNQTTNNEGPRPLQANDY
-747 LGEDGKG
+747 
-754 LEGLLGGSFVRLK
+754 VRMK
-767 GQTTVGQILKISG
+767 GQTTVGQIQKVNG
-780 NEATVVFGQITT
+780 NEATVIFGHITT
-792 NVKLSRLEPAEA
+792 NVKLNRLEPAEA
-804 PKKEKNVAA
+804 PQKEKNVAA
-813 TFVSVQTRDD
+813 TFVSVQTRNE
-823 IRKTT
+823 IRNTT

-836 VRGMRGDEAVQA
+836 VRGMRGDEAIQA

-906 VELV
+906 VELI

>member
-1 MHTRTRYSN
+1 M
-10 EKLIYPTTYEQKI
+10 
-23 GFDQIRSRLT
+23 G
-33 ALCLCS
+33 LCLCT
-39 LGEGLVRNMAFAV
+39 LGEGRVKEMGFSV
-52 NFDDIRR
+52 QFDEIRR
-59 HVKQTMEFVHILQE
+59 QVKQTMEMVRMLESNE
-73 EDFPDQNFFDVRP
+73 EFPDQNFFDVRA

-101 ELFDLQR
+101 ELFNLQR
-108 SLATIDNVVKFLQRC
+108 SLNTIYNVVTFLRQC
-123 QDEENTIPSHPYLYA
+123 QDEENTIPMFPHLYT
-138 LTADVK
+138 LTQEVK
-144 TYPMLVRRIDQ
+144 TYPQMVKRIDQ

-163 KDTASPTLLQI
+163 KDTASPALLQI
-174 RRELAATAGSVSRA
+174 RQELAATAGSVSRA

-195 AKGDGLIDKDVSPT
+195 AKGEGLIDKDVSPT

-222 MKRKI
+222 LKRKI

-253 KIRELEN
+253 KIRELES
-260 EERKEINRI
+260 EERMEIHRI
-269 LMEFTQTVRPE
+269 LLEFTDTVRPE
-280 VEEMLA
+280 VEDMLQ
-286 SYEFLAQI
+286 SYDFLAQI
-294 DFIRAKARFAIL
+294 DFIRAKAKFAI
-306 TNSTEPRMENRQVL
+306 TTHSTEPRMENRQVI
-320 DWAIAVHPLLDLK
+320 DWAIAVHPLLELK
-333 FKTLIAPSDSPKGEG
+333 FSKY
-348 NRPDGNTSPL
+348 NT
-358 GEDGKGLEDTNEQ
+358 E
-371 SNHSLPVGRAGGGS
+371 HSEETPRK
-385 GLLSGSSRHVVP
+385 VVP
-397 LDITLNQKQRLLLI
+397 LDITLTQKQRILLI

-423 KTVGLLQ
+423 KTTGLLQ

-435 GMPVPVAKSSVF
+435 GMPVPVAPSSIF

-512 KVFNKKHAFGVIT
+512 KVFNKKRTFGVIT

-578 PEEVIKDASEIV
+578 PDEVIKDASEIV

-634 DIQKVHDERKAIIAR
+634 DIQKLHDERKSIISR
-649 AKEEAEQM
+649 AKEDAEQI
-657 LKDSNAKIEQT
+657 LKESNAKIEQT

-691 FKQDIKEIDPD
+691 FKQDIREIDPD

-709 RQMEKLMRRRENKK
+709 RQMEKLVARRKRKEDKK
-723 KKTLIAPSDS
+723 SKGKEMHTPSPS
-733 PKGEGNRPDGNTSP
+733 SNGSVPTATVHPLEEGTH
-747 LGEDGKG
+747 
-754 LEGLLGGSFVRLK
+754 VRLK
-767 GQTTVGQILKISG
+767 GQTTIGLIQKING
-780 NEATVVFGQITT
+780 NEATVIFGHITA
-792 NVKLSRLEPAEA
+792 NVKLNRLEPSEA
-804 PKKEKNVAA
+804 PKKEKNVTA
-813 TFVSVQTRDD
+813 TFVSVQTRDE
-823 IRKTT
+823 IRNTT

-836 VRGMRGDEAVQA
+836 VRGMRGDEAIQA

-906 VELV
+906 VELI

>member
-1 MHTRTRYSN
+1 M
-10 EKLIYPTTYEQKI
+10 IYPNTYEQKI
-23 GFDQIRSRLT
+23 GFDQIRERLT
-33 ALCLCS
+33 ALCLCT
-39 LGEGLVRNMAFAV
+39 LGEELVRKMAFSV
-52 NFDDIRR
+52 QFDDIRR
-59 HVKQTMEFVHILQE
+59 QMKQTMEFMRIVQE

-86 SLKRIRIQNACLDVE
+86 SLKRIRIQNACLEVE
-101 ELFDLQR
+101 ELFNLQR
-108 SLATIDNVVKFLQRC
+108 SLSTIHNIVIFLHRC
-123 QDEENTIPSHPYLYA
+123 SDEEDTIPTFPYLYA
-138 LTADVK
+138 LTTDVK
-144 TYPMLVRRIDQ
+144 TYPQMVKRIDQ

-163 KDTASPTLLQI
+163 KDTASPTLLMI
-174 RRELAATAGSVSRA
+174 RRELASTAGSVSRA

-195 AKGDGLIDKDVSPT
+195 AKGEGLIDKDVSPT

-237 GRTVFIEPAEV
+237 GRTVFVEPAEV

-253 KIRELEN
+253 KIRELES

-280 VEEMLA
+280 VEEMLR

-294 DFIRAKARFAIL
+294 DFIRAKAKFAL
-306 TNSTEPRMENRQVL
+306 VTNSTEPRMENKQVI
-320 DWAIAVHPLLDLK
+320 DWSIAVHPLLELK
-333 FKTLIAPSDSPKGEG
+333 FSKYNMGHREEEPRK
-348 NRPDGNTSPL
+348 
-358 GEDGKGLEDTNEQ
+358 
-371 SNHSLPVGRAGGGS
+371 
-385 GLLSGSSRHVVP
+385 VVP
-397 LDITLNQKQRLLLI
+397 LDITLTQKQRILLI

-423 KTVGLLQ
+423 KTTGLLQ

-486 KSLIL
+486 ASLIL

-512 KVFNKKHAFGVIT
+512 KVFNKKRAFGVIT

-535 QETEGI
+535 QETAGI

-551 QMQPLFQ
+551 LMQPLFQ

-578 PEEVIKDASEIV
+578 PDEVIRDASEIV

-634 DIQKVHDERKAIIAR
+634 DIQRVHDERKAIIAR

-657 LKDSNAKIEQT
+657 LKESNAKIEQT

-691 FKQDIKEIDPD
+691 FKQDIREIDPN

-709 RQMEKLMRRRENKK
+709 RQMEKLVARRKRKEEKK
-723 KKTLIAPSDS
+723 SRGTEPTNTPKTLGISQAAVPV
-733 PKGEGNRPDGNTSP
+733 RP
-747 LGEDGKG
+747 
-754 LEGLLGGSFVRLK
+754 LEENAFVRLK
-767 GQTTVGQILKISG
+767 GQSAVGQIQRISG
-780 NEATVVFGQITT
+780 NEATVIFGQITT
-792 NVKLSRLEPAEA
+792 NVKLNRLELAEA
-804 PKKEKNVAA
+804 PQKEKNVAA
-813 TFVSVQTRDD
+813 TFVSVQTRDE
-823 IRKTT
+823 IRQTT

>member
-1 MHTRTRYSN
+1 M
-10 EKLIYPTTYEQKI
+10 IYPQTYEQKI
-23 GFDQIRSRLT
+23 GFDQIRGRLT
-33 ALCLCS
+33 GLCLCS
-39 LGEGLVRNMAFAV
+39 LGEGLVREMEFSA
-52 NFDDIRR
+52 NFDSIRR
-59 HVKQTMEFVHILQE
+59 QVKQTMEMMRIVQG
-73 EDFPDQNFFDVRP
+73 EDFPDQNFFDVRA
-86 SLKRIRIQNACLDVE
+86 SLKRIRIQNTSFDVE
-101 ELFDLQR
+101 ELFCLQR
-108 SLATIDNVVKFLQRC
+108 SLLTIYNIVTFLQRC
-123 QDEENTIPSHPYLYA
+123 SDDDNTIPLYPYLYA
-138 LTADVK
+138 LTQEVK
-144 TYPMLVRRIDQ
+144 TYPQMVKRIDQ
-155 ILDKYGHV
+155 ILDKFGHV
-163 KDTASPTLLQI
+163 KDTASPALLSI
-174 RRELAATAGSVSRA
+174 RQELASTAGSVSRA
-188 LQNILKS
+188 LQNILRS
-195 AKGDGLIDKDVSPT
+195 AKGEGLIDKDVSPT

-253 KIRELEN
+253 KIRELES

-280 VEEMLA
+280 VEDMLR
-286 SYEFLAQI
+286 SYEFLALI
-294 DFIRAKARFAIL
+294 DVIRAKAKFAII
-306 TNSTEPRMENRQVL
+306 TKSTEPRMENKQLL
-320 DWAIAVHPLLDLK
+320 DWAIAVHPLLELK
-333 FKTLIAPSDSPKGEG
+333 F
-348 NRPDGNTSPL
+348 
-358 GEDGKGLEDTNEQ
+358 DTYNIE
-371 SNHSLPVGRAGGGS
+371 HKEEEPRK
-385 GLLSGSSRHVVP
+385 VVP
-397 LDITLNQKQRLLLI
+397 LDITLTQKQRILLI

-435 GMPVPVAKSSVF
+435 GMPVPVAKSSIF

-551 QMQPLFQ
+551 LMQPLFQ

-578 PEEVIKDASEIV
+578 PDEVIKDASEIV

-634 DIQKVHDERKAIIAR
+634 DIQKLHDQRKVIIAH

-657 LKDSNAKIEQT
+657 LKESNAKIEQT

-691 FKQDIKEIDPD
+691 FKQDIREIDPD

-709 RQMEKLMRRRENKK
+709 RQMEKLVARRKRKEEKK
-723 KKTLIAPSDS
+723 NAPQL
-733 PKGEGNRPDGNTSP
+733 PRGEGSRDVPNQTTNNEGPRPLQANDY
-747 LGEDGKG
+747 
-754 LEGLLGGSFVRLK
+754 VRMK
-767 GQTTVGQILKISG
+767 GQTTVGQIQKVNG
-780 NEATVVFGQITT
+780 NEATVIFGHITT
-792 NVKLSRLEPAEA
+792 NVKLNRLEPAEA
-804 PKKEKNVAA
+804 PQKEKNVAA
-813 TFVSVQTRDD
+813 TFVSVQTRNE
-823 IRKTT
+823 IRNTT

-836 VRGMRGDEAVQA
+836 VRGMRGDEAIQA

-906 VELV
+906 VELI

>member
-1 MHTRTRYSN
+1 M
-10 EKLIYPTTYEQKI
+10 IYPQTYEQKI
-23 GFDQIRSRLT
+23 GFDQIRGRLT
-33 ALCLCS
+33 GLCLCS
-39 LGEGLVRNMAFAV
+39 LGEGLVREMEFSA
-52 NFDDIRR
+52 NFDSIRR
-59 HVKQTMEFVHILQE
+59 QVKQTMEMMRIVQG
-73 EDFPDQNFFDVRP
+73 EDFPDQNFFDVRA
-86 SLKRIRIQNACLDVE
+86 SLKRIRIQNTSFNVE
-101 ELFDLQR
+101 ELFCLQR
-108 SLATIDNVVKFLQRC
+108 SLLTIYNIVTFLQRC
-123 QDEENTIPSHPYLYA
+123 SDDDNTIPLYPYLYA
-138 LTADVK
+138 LNQEVK
-144 TYPMLVRRIDQ
+144 TYPQMVKRIDQ
-155 ILDKYGHV
+155 ILDKFGHV
-163 KDTASPTLLQI
+163 KDTASPALLSI
-174 RRELAATAGSVSRA
+174 RQELASTAGSVSRA
-188 LQNILKS
+188 LQNILRS
-195 AKGDGLIDKDVSPT
+195 AKGEGLIDKDVSPT

-253 KIRELEN
+253 KIRELES

-280 VEEMLA
+280 VEDMLR

-294 DFIRAKARFAIL
+294 DFIRAKAKFAII
-306 TNSTEPRMENRQVL
+306 TKSTEPRMENKQLL
-320 DWAIAVHPLLDLK
+320 DWAIAVHPLLELK
-333 FKTLIAPSDSPKGEG
+333 F
-348 NRPDGNTSPL
+348 
-358 GEDGKGLEDTNEQ
+358 DTYNIE
-371 SNHSLPVGRAGGGS
+371 HKEEEPRK
-385 GLLSGSSRHVVP
+385 VVP
-397 LDITLNQKQRLLLI
+397 LDITLTQKQRILLI

-435 GMPVPVAKSSVF
+435 GMPVPVAKSSIF

-551 QMQPLFQ
+551 LMQPLFQ

-578 PEEVIKDASEIV
+578 PDEVIKDASEIV

-634 DIQKVHDERKAIIAR
+634 DIQKLHDQRKVIIAH

-657 LKDSNAKIEQT
+657 LKESNAKIEQT

-691 FKQDIKEIDPD
+691 FKQDIREIDPD

-709 RQMEKLMRRRENKK
+709 RQMEKLVARRKRKEEKK
-723 KKTLIAPSDS
+723 NAPQL
-733 PKGEGNRPDGNTSP
+733 PRGEGSRDVLNQTTNNEGPRPLQANDY
-747 LGEDGKG
+747 
-754 LEGLLGGSFVRLK
+754 VRMK
-767 GQTTVGQILKISG
+767 GQTTVGQIQKVNG
-780 NEATVVFGQITT
+780 NEATVIFGHITT
-792 NVKLSRLEPAEA
+792 NVKLNRLEPAEA
-804 PKKEKNVAA
+804 PQKEKNVAA
-813 TFVSVQTRDD
+813 TFVSVQTRNE
-823 IRKTT
+823 IRNTT

-836 VRGMRGDEAVQA
+836 VRGMRGDEAIQA

-906 VELV
+906 VELI

>member
-1 MHTRTRYSN
+1 M
-10 EKLIYPTTYEQKI
+10 IYPNTYEQKI

-39 LGEGLVRNMAFAV
+39 LGEGLVRDMAFSV
-52 NFDDIRR
+52 SFDDIRR
-59 HVKQTMEFVHILQE
+59 QVKQTMEFVRILKE

-86 SLKRIRIQNACLDVE
+86 SLKRIRIQNTCLDVE
-101 ELFDLQR
+101 ELFNLQR
-108 SLATIDNVVKFLQRC
+108 SLATIDNIVTFLRRC
-123 QDEENTIPSHPYLYA
+123 QDEENTIPSFPHLYG

-144 TYPMLVRRIDQ
+144 TYPQMVRRIDQ

-163 KDTASPTLLQI
+163 KDTASPELLQI
-174 RRELAATAGSVSRA
+174 RRELASTAGSVSRA

-195 AKGDGLIDKDVSPT
+195 AKGEGLIDKDVSPT

-253 KIRELEN
+253 KIRELES

-294 DFIRAKARFAIL
+294 DFIRAKAKFAII
-306 TNSTEPRMENRQVL
+306 TNSTEPRMENKQVL
-320 DWAIAVHPLLDLK
+320 DWAIAVHPLLELK
-333 FKTLIAPSDSPKGEG
+333 FSTY
-348 NRPDGNTSPL
+348 NTQHPDETPR
-358 GEDGKGLEDTNEQ
+358 K
-371 SNHSLPVGRAGGGS
+371 
-385 GLLSGSSRHVVP
+385 VVP
-397 LDITLNQKQRLLLI
+397 LDITLNNKQRLLLI

-423 KTVGLLQ
+423 KTTGLLQ

-435 GMPVPVAKSSVF
+435 GMPVPVAKSSIF

-578 PEEVIKDASEIV
+578 PDEVIKDASEIV

-657 LKDSNAKIEQT
+657 LKESNAKIEQT

-691 FKQDIKEIDPD
+691 FKQDIREIDPD

-709 RQMEKLMRRRENKK
+709 RQMEKLMRRREKK
-723 KKTLIAPSDS
+723 KKKETLS
-733 PKGEGNRPDGNTSP
+733 PPLPRNGEGENHPDGSP
-747 LGEDGKG
+747 HHGGDVRQDR
-754 LEGLLGGSFVRLK
+754 EGLLEGSFVRLK
-767 GQTTVGQILKISG
+767 GQSTVGQIQKISG
-780 NEATVVFGQITT
+780 NEATVIFGQITT
-792 NVKLSRLEPAEA
+792 NVKLNRLEPAEP

-823 IRKTT
+823 IRQTT

-836 VRGMRGDEAVQA
+836 VRGMRGDEAIQA

>member
-1 MHTRTRYSN
+1 M
-10 EKLIYPTTYEQKI
+10 IYPQTYEQKI
-23 GFDQIRSRLT
+23 GFDQIRGRLT
-33 ALCLCS
+33 GLCLCS
-39 LGEGLVRNMAFAV
+39 LGEGLVREMEFSA
-52 NFDDIRR
+52 NFDSIRR
-59 HVKQTMEFVHILQE
+59 QVKQTMEMMRIVQG
-73 EDFPDQNFFDVRP
+73 EDFPDQNFFDVRA
-86 SLKRIRIQNACLDVE
+86 SLKRIRIQNTSFNVE
-101 ELFDLQR
+101 ELFCLQR
-108 SLATIDNVVKFLQRC
+108 SLLTIYNIVTFLQRC
-123 QDEENTIPSHPYLYA
+123 SDDDNTIPLYPYLYA
-138 LTADVK
+138 LTQEVK
-144 TYPMLVRRIDQ
+144 TYPQMVKRIDQ
-155 ILDKYGHV
+155 ILDKFGHV
-163 KDTASPTLLQI
+163 KDTASPALLSI
-174 RRELAATAGSVSRA
+174 RQELASTAGSVSRA
-188 LQNILKS
+188 LQNILRS
-195 AKGDGLIDKDVSPT
+195 AKGEGLIDKDVSPT

-253 KIRELEN
+253 KIRELES

-280 VEEMLA
+280 VEDMLR

-294 DFIRAKARFAIL
+294 DFIRAKAKFAII
-306 TNSTEPRMENRQVL
+306 TKSTEPRMENKQLL
-320 DWAIAVHPLLDLK
+320 DWAIAVHPLLELK
-333 FKTLIAPSDSPKGEG
+333 F
-348 NRPDGNTSPL
+348 NTYNIEHKEEEPR
-358 GEDGKGLEDTNEQ
+358 K
-371 SNHSLPVGRAGGGS
+371 
-385 GLLSGSSRHVVP
+385 VVP
-397 LDITLNQKQRLLLI
+397 LDITLTQKQRILLI

-435 GMPVPVAKSSVF
+435 GMPVPVAKSSIF

-551 QMQPLFQ
+551 LMQPLFQ

-578 PEEVIKDASEIV
+578 PDEVIKDASEIV

-634 DIQKVHDERKAIIAR
+634 DIQKLHDQRKVIIAH

-657 LKDSNAKIEQT
+657 LKESNAKIEQT

-691 FKQDIKEIDPD
+691 FKQDIREIDPD

-709 RQMEKLMRRRENKK
+709 RQMEKLVARRKRKEEKK
-723 KKTLIAPSDS
+723 NAPQL
-733 PKGEGNRPDGNTSP
+733 PRGEGSRDVPNQTTNNEGPRPLQANDY
-747 LGEDGKG
+747 
-754 LEGLLGGSFVRLK
+754 VRMK
-767 GQTTVGQILKISG
+767 GQTTVGQIQKVNG
-780 NEATVVFGQITT
+780 NEATVIFGHITT
-792 NVKLSRLEPAEA
+792 NVKLNRLEPAEA
-804 PKKEKNVAA
+804 PQKEKNVAA
-813 TFVSVQTRDD
+813 TFVSVQTRNE
-823 IRKTT
+823 IRNTT

-836 VRGMRGDEAVQA
+836 VRGMRGDEAIQA

-906 VELV
+906 VELI

>member
-1 MHTRTRYSN
+1 M
-10 EKLIYPTTYEQKI
+10 IYPTTYEQKV
-23 GFDQIRSRLT
+23 GFDQIRQRLT
-33 ALCLCS
+33 ELCLCP
-39 LGEGLVRNMAFAV
+39 LGQELVQKMAFSTA
-52 NFDDIRR
+52 FDDIRR
-59 HVKQTMEFVHILQE
+59 QVKQTMEFIRILQE
-73 EDFPDQNFFDVRP
+73 DDFPDQNFFDVRL
-86 SLKRIRIQNACLDVE
+86 SLKRIRIQNACLEVE
-101 ELFDLQR
+101 ELFNLQR
-108 SLATIDNVVKFLQRC
+108 SLSAIDNIVTFLHRYA
-123 QDEENTIPSHPYLYA
+123 DEGNTIPVYPHLYA

-144 TYPMLVRRIDQ
+144 TYPQMVRRIDQ
-155 ILDKYGHV
+155 ILDKFGHV
-163 KDTASPTLLQI
+163 KDTASPTLLAI
-174 RRELAATAGSVSRA
+174 RREMAATAGSVSRA

-195 AKGDGLIDKDVSPT
+195 AKGEGLIDKDISPT

-253 KIRELEN
+253 KIRELES
-260 EERKEINRI
+260 EERKEIHRI
-269 LMEFTQTVRPE
+269 LMEFTQLVRPE
-280 VEEMLA
+280 VEDMLVG
-286 SYEFLAQI
+286 YDFLAQI
-294 DFIRAKARFAIL
+294 DFIRSKAKFAIT
-306 TNSTEPRMENRQVL
+306 TNSTEPRMENRQVI
-320 DWAIAVHPLLDLK
+320 DWALAIHPLLALRLK
-333 FKTLIAPSDSPKGEG
+333 V
-348 NRPDGNTSPL
+348 DGR
-358 GEDGKGLEDTNEQ
+358 K
-371 SNHSLPVGRAGGGS
+371 
-385 GLLSGSSRHVVP
+385 VVP
-397 LDITLNQKQRLLLI
+397 LDIKLNQKQRLLLI

-423 KTVGLLQ
+423 KTTGLLQ

-435 GMPVPVAKSSVF
+435 GMPVPVAPSSIF

-486 KSLIL
+486 ASLIL

-506 MAEAML
+506 IAEAML
-512 KVFNKKHAFGVIT
+512 KIYNKRHAFGVIT
-525 THYQNLKHYA
+525 THYQNLKHFA

-578 PEEVIKDASEIV
+578 PDEVIKDASEIV

-615 QSIHQHEKQMEQ
+615 QNIHQHEKQMEQ

-634 DIQKVHDERKAIIAR
+634 DIQRVHDERKAIIAR
-649 AKEEAEQM
+649 AKEEAEQL
-657 LKDSNAKIEQT
+657 LKESNAKIEQT

-682 RMIRQDLAD
+682 RMILQDLAD
-691 FKQDIKEIDPD
+691 FKQEIQEIDPN

-709 RQMEKLMRRRENKK
+709 RQMEKLVARRKRKEEKK
-723 KKTLIAPSDS
+723 KAPQ
-733 PKGEGNRPDGNTSP
+733 PTKGETIQSGASTTDTANALP
-747 LGEDGKG
+747 LWEPGAY
-754 LEGLLGGSFVRLK
+754 VRLK
-767 GQTTVGQILKISG
+767 GQDTIGQIKKING
-780 NEATVVFGQITT
+780 DEALVVFGQITT
-792 NVKLSRLEPAEA
+792 IVKLKRLVPSEP
-804 PKKEKNVAA
+804 PKKDRNVAS

-823 IRKTT
+823 IRQTT

-836 VRGMRGDEAVQA
+836 VRGMRGDEAIQA

-853 DDALVARASRVKILH
+853 DDACVARASRVKILH
-868 GTGTGALKTVIR
+868 GTGTGALKTMIR
-880 QYLNTMPPVADF
+880 QYLSTLPPVADF
-892 YDEDIRFGGAGITI
+892 YEEDIRFGGAGITI
-906 VELV
+906 VELI

>member
-1 MHTRTRYSN
+1 M
-10 EKLIYPTTYEQKI
+10 IYPNTYEQKI

-39 LGEGLVRNMAFAV
+39 LGEGLVRDMAFSV
-52 NFDDIRR
+52 SFDDIRR
-59 HVKQTMEFVHILQE
+59 QVKQTMEFVRILKE

-86 SLKRIRIQNACLDVE
+86 SLKRIRIQNTCLDVE
-101 ELFDLQR
+101 ELFNLQR
-108 SLATIDNVVKFLQRC
+108 SLATIDNIVTFLHRC
-123 QDEENTIPSHPYLYA
+123 QDEENTIPSFPHLYG

-144 TYPMLVRRIDQ
+144 TYPQMVRRIDQ

-163 KDTASPTLLQI
+163 KDTASPELLQI
-174 RRELAATAGSVSRA
+174 RRELASTAGSVSRA

-195 AKGDGLIDKDVSPT
+195 AKGEGLIDKDVSPT

-253 KIRELEN
+253 KIRELES

-294 DFIRAKARFAIL
+294 DFIRAKAKFAII
-306 TNSTEPRMENRQVL
+306 TNSTEPRMENKQVL
-320 DWAIAVHPLLDLK
+320 DWAIAVHPLLELK
-333 FKTLIAPSDSPKGEG
+333 FSTY
-348 NRPDGNTSPL
+348 NTQHLDETPR
-358 GEDGKGLEDTNEQ
+358 K
-371 SNHSLPVGRAGGGS
+371 
-385 GLLSGSSRHVVP
+385 VVP
-397 LDITLNQKQRLLLI
+397 LDITLNNKQRLLLI

-423 KTVGLLQ
+423 KTTGLLQ

-435 GMPVPVAKSSVF
+435 GMPVPVAKSSIF

-578 PEEVIKDASEIV
+578 PDEVIKDASEIV

-657 LKDSNAKIEQT
+657 LKESNAKIEQT

-691 FKQDIKEIDPD
+691 FKQDIREIDPD

-709 RQMEKLMRRRENKK
+709 RQMEKLMRRREKK
-723 KKTLIAPSDS
+723 KKKETLS
-733 PKGEGNRPDGNTSP
+733 PPLPRNGEGENHPDGSP
-747 LGEDGKG
+747 HHGGDVRQDR
-754 LEGLLGGSFVRLK
+754 EGLLEGSFVRLK
-767 GQTTVGQILKISG
+767 GQSTVGQIQKISG
-780 NEATVVFGQITT
+780 NEATVIFGQITT
-792 NVKLSRLEPAEA
+792 NVKLNRLEPAEP

-823 IRKTT
+823 IRQTT

-836 VRGMRGDEAVQA
+836 VRGMRGDEAIQA